1 MDEMLF
7 CRNAE
12 NGEMT
17 LPLAIGRDA
26 NGRPLWL
33 DLAVAP
39 NILLAGCTKQGKS
52 VAMNAMIA
60 SLMLLEVQEEVEF
73 IFIDPKRA
81 ELAVWAGAAGSR
93 YAGGESEANAE
104 LDRLTVEMESR
115 LSGLARDPR
124 RKYSKIVVFVDEYAD
139 LMDYCY
145 KGKKTAAFKNIVGL
159 SKAGNAVG
167 IHLVISTNRVSR
179 GVITKEIKEN
189 FPMRMGFRML
199 DKRDSI
205 VVLDRPGAE
214 RLDGNGD
221 MLLLCGPDV
230 ERVQGTFL
238 SPDECRVIKVKEDV
252 KEKNN
257 EYDSVVTPE

>member
-7 CRNAE
+7 CRNAV

-17 LPLAIGRDA
+17 LPLAIGMDE

-33 DLAVAP
+33 DLATAH

-81 ELAVWAGAAGSR
+81 GLAVWAGAAGSR

-104 LDRLTVEMESR
+104 LDSLTVELDSR
-115 LSGLARDPR
+115 LSGLAEDSR
-124 RKYSKIVVFVDEYAD
+124 RKYPKIVVFVDEYAD
-139 LMDYCY
+139 LIDYCY

-167 IHLVISTNRVSR
+167 IHMVISTNRVS
-179 GVITKEIKEN
+179 GKVITKEIKEN
-189 FPMRMGFRML
+189 FPMRMGFRMFE
-199 DKRDSI
+199 KRDSI

-221 MLLLCGPDV
+221 MLLLRGPDV

-238 SPDECRVIKVKEDV
+238 STDECMAIKVKE
-252 KEKNN
+252 ENN
-257 EYDSVVTPE
+257 IDYDSVVTPE

>member
-17 LPLAIGRDA
+17 LPLAIGRDE
-26 NGRPLWL
+26 NGTPLWL
-33 DLAVAP
+33 DLAAAP

-60 SLMLLEVQEEVEF
+60 SLMLLEGQEEVEF

-93 YAGGESEANAE
+93 YAGGESESNAE
-104 LDRLTVEMESR
+104 LDRLVVEMESR
-115 LSGLARDPR
+115 LSGLAEDSR
-124 RKYSKIVVFVDEYAD
+124 RKYPKIVVFVDEYAD
-139 LMDYCY
+139 LMDY
-145 KGKKTAAFKNIVGL
+145 GSKKTAAFKNIVGL

-167 IHLVISTNRVSR
+167 IHLVISTNRVS
-179 GVITKEIKEN
+179 GKVITKEIKEN
-189 FPMRMGFRML
+189 FPVRMGFRMF

-205 VVLDRPGAE
+205 VVLDRTGAA
-214 RLDGNGD
+214 
-221 MLLLCGPDV
+221 
-230 ERVQGTFL
+230 
-238 SPDECRVIKVKEDV
+238 
-252 KEKNN
+252 
-257 EYDSVVTPE
+257 

>member
-39 NILLAGCTKQGKS
+39 NILLAGGTKQGKS

-145 KGKKTAAFKNIVGL
+145 ICRKSDDRDDVRQL
-159 SKAGNAVG
+159 SM
-167 IHLVISTNRVSR
+167 LPLR
-179 GVITKEIKEN
+179 GRPATCE
-189 FPMRMGFRML
+189 
-199 DKRDSI
+199 
-205 VVLDRPGAE
+205 DRQLY
-214 RLDGNGD
+214 R
-221 MLLLCGPDV
+221 
-230 ERVQGTFL
+230 
-238 SPDECRVIKVKEDV
+238 
-252 KEKNN
+252 
-257 EYDSVVTPE
+257 

>member
-17 LPLAIGRDA
+17 LPLAIGRDE

-33 DLAVAP
+33 DLAAAP

-60 SLMLLEVQEEVEF
+60 SLMLLKGQEEVEF
-73 IFIDPKRA
+73 IFIDPKMA

-93 YAGGESEANAE
+93 YAGGESESNTE
-104 LDRLTVEMESR
+104 LDRLVVEMESR
-115 LSGLARDPR
+115 LSGLAEDPR
-124 RKYSKIVVFVDEYAD
+124 RKYPKIVVFVDEYVD
-139 LMDYCY
+139 LMDY
-145 KGKKTAAFKNIVGL
+145 GSKKTAAFKNIVGL

-167 IHLVISTNRVSR
+167 IHMVISTNRVSS
-179 GVITKEIKEN
+179 GVITKEIKET
-189 FPMRMGFRML
+189 FPVRMGFRMI
-199 DKRDSI
+199 DKRGSI
-205 VVLDRPGAE
+205 LTLDTPGAE
-214 RLDGNGD
+214 LLDGNGD
-221 MLLLCGPDV
+221 MLLLCRPDV

-238 SPDECRVIKVKEDV
+238 STDECMAIKVKEDV

-257 EYDSVVTPE
+257 DYDSVVTPE

>member
-1 MDEMLF
+1 MF
-7 CRNAE
+7 CRNAV

-17 LPLAIGRDA
+17 LPLAIGRDE

-33 DLAVAP
+33 DLAAAP

-60 SLMLLEVQEEVEF
+60 SLMLLEVQEEVKF

-81 ELAVWAGAAGSR
+81 ELAVWAGTAGSR

-104 LDRLTVEMESR
+104 LDSLTVELDSR
-115 LSGLARDPR
+115 LLGLAGDPR
-124 RKYSKIVVFVDEYAD
+124 RKYSKVVVFVDEYAD
-139 LMDYCY
+139 LMDYGS
-145 KGKKTAAFKNIVGL
+145 KETAAFKNIIGL

-167 IHLVISTNRVSR
+167 IHMVISTNLVS
-179 GVITKEIKEN
+179 GKVITKEIKEN
-189 FPMRMGFRML
+189 FPVRMGFRMI
-199 DKRDSI
+199 DKRGSI
-205 VVLDRPGAE
+205 VTLDTPGAE

-230 ERVQGTFL
+230 ESVQGTFL
-238 SPDECRVIKVKEDV
+238 STDECRVIADDFKT
-252 KEKNN
+252 N
-257 EYDSVVTPE
+257 E

>member
-17 LPLAIGRDA
+17 LPLAIGRDK

-33 DLAVAP
+33 DLAAAP

-60 SLMLLEVQEEVEF
+60 SLMLLKGQEEVKFVF
-73 IFIDPKRA
+73 INTTRMGFGSWDG
-81 ELAVWAGAAGSR
+81 VAGSR
-93 YAGGESEANAE
+93 YAVGVYESYAE
-104 LDRLTVEMESR
+104 LDRLVVEMERR
-115 LSGLARDPR
+115 LSGLTEDPR
-124 RKYSKIVVFVDEYAD
+124 RKYPKIVVFVDEYAD

-145 KGKKTAAFKNIVGL
+145 KGKKTAAFKNIVGM

-167 IHLVISTNRVSR
+167 IHMVISTNRVS
-179 GVITKEIKEN
+179 GKVITKEIKEN

-205 VVLDRPGAE
+205 VVLDRTGAE

-221 MLLLCGPDV
+221 MLLLRGPDV

-238 SPDECRVIKVKEDV
+238 STDEC
-252 KEKNN
+252 
-257 EYDSVVTPE
+257 SWP

>member
-12 NGEMT
+12 NEEMT
-17 LPLAIGRDA
+17 LPLAIGRDE

-33 DLAVAP
+33 DLAAAP

-60 SLMLLEVQEEVEF
+60 SLMLLEVQEEVKF

-81 ELAVWAGAAGSR
+81 ELAVWAGTAGSR

-104 LDRLTVEMESR
+104 LDRLTVELDSR
-115 LSGLARDPR
+115 LSGLAEDSR
-124 RKYSKIVVFVDEYAD
+124 RKYPKIVVFVDEYAD
-139 LMDYCY
+139 LMDY
-145 KGKKTAAFKNIVGL
+145 GSKKTAAFKNIVGL

-167 IHLVISTNRVSR
+167 IHMVISTNRVS
-179 GVITKEIKEN
+179 GKVITKEIKEN

-205 VVLDRPGAE
+205 VVLDRTGAE

-221 MLLLCGPDV
+221 MLLLRGPDV

-238 SPDECRVIKVKEDV
+238 STDECMAIKVKE
-252 KEKNN
+252 ENN
-257 EYDSVVTPE
+257 IDYDSALLLNKR

>member
-12 NGEMT
+12 NEEMT
-17 LPLAIGRDA
+17 LPLAIGRDE

-33 DLAVAP
+33 DLAAAP

-60 SLMLLEVQEEVEF
+60 SLMLLKGQEEVKF

-81 ELAVWAGAAGSR
+81 ELAVWAGTAGSR

-104 LDRLTVEMESR
+104 LDRLTVELDSR
-115 LSGLARDPR
+115 LSGLAGDSR
-124 RKYSKIVVFVDEYAD
+124 RKYPKIVVFVDEYAD
-139 LMDYCY
+139 LMDYYY
-145 KGKKTAAFKNIVGL
+145 KGKKTAAFKNIIGL

-167 IHLVISTNRVSR
+167 IHMVISTNRVS
-179 GVITKEIKEN
+179 GDVITKEIKEN
-189 FPMRMGFRML
+189 FPVRMGFRML

-205 VVLDRPGAE
+205 VVLDRTGAA
-214 RLDGNGD
+214 
-221 MLLLCGPDV
+221 
-230 ERVQGTFL
+230 
-238 SPDECRVIKVKEDV
+238 
-252 KEKNN
+252 
-257 EYDSVVTPE
+257 

>member
-7 CRNAE
+7 CRNGE

-17 LPLAIGRDA
+17 LPLAIGRDE

-33 DLAVAP
+33 DLAAAS

-60 SLMLLEVQEEVEF
+60 SLMLLKGQEEVKF

-81 ELAVWAGAAGSR
+81 ELAVWAGTAGSR

-145 KGKKTAAFKNIVGL
+145 ICRKSDDRTTSVSYQCCHCGAGRQHVRTGNFIDRARALAA
-159 SKAGNAVG
+159 AVDQYQHG
-167 IHLVISTNRVSR
+167 Q
-179 GVITKEIKEN
+179 
-189 FPMRMGFRML
+189 
-199 DKRDSI
+199 D
-205 VVLDRPGAE
+205 
-214 RLDGNGD
+214 
-221 MLLLCGPDV
+221 DV
-230 ERVQGTFL
+230 EGIPF
-238 SPDECRVIKVKEDV
+238 
-252 KEKNN
+252 EKLI
-257 EYDSVVTPE
+257 TLLQKMK

>member
-17 LPLAIGRDA
+17 LPLAIGRDE

-33 DLAVAP
+33 DLATAP

-60 SLMLLEVQEEVEF
+60 SLMLLKGQEEVKF
-73 IFIDPKRA
+73 VFIDPKRA
-81 ELAVWAGAAGSR
+81 ELAVWAGTAGSR
-93 YAGGESEANAE
+93 YAGGVYESYAE
-104 LDRLTVEMESR
+104 LDRLVVEMERRLSR
-115 LSGLARDPR
+115 LTEDPQ

-139 LMDYCY
+139 LMDY
-145 KGKKTAAFKNIVGL
+145 GSKKTAAFKNIVGL

-167 IHLVISTNRVSR
+167 IHMVISTNSVS
-179 GVITKEIKEN
+179 GKVITKEIKEN
-189 FPMRMGFRML
+189 FPMRMGFRMI
-199 DKRDSI
+199 DKSGSI
-205 VVLDRPGAE
+205 VTLDTPGAE
-214 RLDGNGD
+214 WLNGSGD
-221 MLLLCGPDV
+221 MLLLRGSDV

-238 SPDECRVIKVKEDV
+238 SPDECMSIKVKE
-252 KEKNN
+252 ENN
-257 EYDSVVTPE
+257 IDYDSVVTPE

>member
-1 MDEMLF
+1 M
-7 CRNAE
+7 
-12 NGEMT
+12 
-17 LPLAIGRDA
+17 PLAIGRDE

-33 DLAVAP
+33 DLAAAP

-60 SLMLLEVQEEVEF
+60 SLMLLKGQEDLEF

-81 ELAVWAGAAGSR
+81 ELAVWVGAAGSR
-93 YAGGESEANAE
+93 YADGDSEANAE
-104 LDRLTVEMESR
+104 LDRLVVEMERR
-115 LSGLARDPR
+115 LSGLAEDPR
-124 RKYSKIVVFVDEYAD
+124 RKYPKIVVFVDEYAD
-139 LMDYCY
+139 LMDY
-145 KGKKTAAFKNIVGL
+145 GSKKTAAFKNIVGL

-167 IHLVISTNRVSR
+167 IHMVISTNRVS
-179 GVITKEIKEN
+179 GKVITKEIKEN

-205 VVLDRPGAE
+205 VVLDRTGAE

-221 MLLLCGPDV
+221 MLLLRGPDV

-238 SPDECRVIKVKEDV
+238 STDEQ
-252 KEKNN
+252 
-257 EYDSVVTPE
+257 YDSVVTPEYNMKYLEKLQK

>member
-1 MDEMLF
+1 
-7 CRNAE
+7 
-12 NGEMT
+12 
-17 LPLAIGRDA
+17 
-26 NGRPLWL
+26 
-33 DLAVAP
+33 
-39 NILLAGCTKQGKS
+39 
-52 VAMNAMIA
+52 MNAMIA
-60 SLMLLEVQEEVEF
+60 SLMLLEVQEEVKF
-73 IFIDPKRA
+73 IFIDPKMA

-104 LDRLTVEMESR
+104 LDRLMVEMESR

-139 LMDYCY
+139 LMDY
-145 KGKKTAAFKNIVGL
+145 GSKKTAAFKNIVGL

-167 IHLVISTNRVSR
+167 IHMVISTNRVSS
-179 GVITKEIKEN
+179 GVITKEFKEN
-189 FPMRMGFRML
+189 FPVRMGFRMF

-205 VVLDRPGAE
+205 VVLDRTE

-221 MLLLCGPDV
+221 MLLLRGPDV

-238 SPDECRVIKVKEDV
+238 SPDECMAIKIKEGV

-257 EYDSVVTPE
+257 DYDSVVNRE

>member
-17 LPLAIGRDA
+17 LPLAIGRDE

-33 DLAVAP
+33 DLAAAP

-81 ELAVWAGAAGSR
+81 ELAVWVGAAGSR
-93 YAGGESEANAE
+93 YADGEANAE
-104 LDRLTVEMESR
+104 LDRLVVEMERR
-115 LSGLARDPR
+115 LSGLAENPR
-124 RKYSKIVVFVDEYAD
+124 RKYPKIVVFVDEYAD
-139 LMDYCY
+139 LMDY
-145 KGKKTAAFKNIVGL
+145 GSKKTAAFKNIVGL

-167 IHLVISTNRVSR
+167 IHMVISTNRVS
-179 GVITKEIKEN
+179 GKVITKEIKEN
-189 FPMRMGFRML
+189 FPMRMGFRMF

-205 VVLDRPGAE
+205 VVLDRTGAE

-221 MLLLCGPDV
+221 MLLLRGPDV

-238 SPDECRVIKVKEDV
+238 STDECMAIKA
-252 KEKNN
+252 N
-257 EYDSVVTPE
+257 E